1 MESYHD
7 DNEKRTVTITMMDL
21 VGLDDALASSGPHV
35 FFLLLF
41 FYIYCS
47 HS

>member
-7 DNEKRTVTITMMDL
+7 DNENDNN
-21 VGLDDALASSGPHV
+21 DDGFGWPEYVLASSGPHV

-41 FYIYCS
+41 FYIYRS